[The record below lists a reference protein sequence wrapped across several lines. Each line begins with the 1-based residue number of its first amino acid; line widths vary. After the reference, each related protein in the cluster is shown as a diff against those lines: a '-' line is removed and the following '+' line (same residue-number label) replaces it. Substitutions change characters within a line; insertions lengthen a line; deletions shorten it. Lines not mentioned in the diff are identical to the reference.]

1 MSSVQ
6 TGAPRKASELERR
19 RRFLAEMDA
28 VIDDHGAIYDTH
40 PIAVT
45 ILMTEFFME
54 YLREVNKAFAGD
66 MTLCIVLGEIGQS
79 NMRRF
84 VHASHLDRVPTR
96 TADTSDLDAITKGCN
111 GLSVSMA
118 SGIPRETVR
127 RKISTLI
134 DLGLITAHPAGGW
147 VATAEAARRFSPM
160 FNRDLSLRLLRTAK
174 KILEL

>member
-6 TGAPRKASELERR
+6 PGAPRMASEQERR
-19 RRFLAEMDA
+19 KRLLGEMET
-28 VIDDHGAIYDTH
+28 VISDHDAIYDTH
-40 PIAVT
+40 PMAITV
-45 ILMTEFFME
+45 LMTEFFME
-54 YLREVNKAFAGD
+54 YLREVNKAFEGD
-66 MTLCIVLGEIGQS
+66 MTLCIVLGEIGQA

-84 VHASHLDRVPTR
+84 VHASHLDGVPTR
-96 TADTSDLDAITKGCN
+96 TADTEAMDGITKGCN

-134 DLGLITAHPAGGW
+134 DLGLITAHPGGGW

-160 FNRDLSLRLLRTAK
+160 FNRDLSRRLLRTAK
-174 KILEL
+174 SILEL